1 MRSKEEIRKDI
12 DETDRELVRLF
23 CRRMELSDEMG
34 RLKAAQGLPITDNAR
49 EKEIKMKI
57 RELTDI
63 RFTDETLGL
72 YDIILSLSREHQ
84 KKEQN

>member
-34 RLKAAQGLPITDNAR
+34 RLKAARGLPITDNAR

-57 RELTDI
+57 RELADI
-63 RFTDETLGL
+63 RFADETLGL
-72 YDIILSLSREHQ
+72 YDIILSL
-84 KKEQN
+84 